1 MLTMMVDDLTTR
13 PLHILWIRTDSI
25 GDNVLAASMLEPI
38 ANKFQSAR
46 ITVLCQEHIAELY
59 APCPFVAHVVTF
71 NKTLAYT
78 DAHYREVIIR
88 RIAALNA
95 DITMNSVYSRELI
108 GDIFATRSGTAL
120 RVGFLGDLC
129 NIEETLRS
137 SNNCCYTALLPST
150 SRYKPEIERHTDFL
164 RYFDIEVVHLRP
176 AVWTTPEDE
185 RFAEQFF
192 DRNELQT
199 AHTLAVAPGSQND
212 YKIYPLFSEVLQ
224 GFTDFKLI
232 ILGGVDT
239 VAVSGG
245 IYEKFKGTSYNLT
258 GKVTLRQTA
267 AIIRRSRLLLSS
279 DSAAAHIAAA
289 VDTPNVVVLGG
300 GHFGRFFPYSR
311 LTAAVCL
318 PLECYRCDWK
328 CRYEEKF
335 CITAIAPELIAWAVE
350 TSLMSPAE
358 KPRLIA
364 QGSPL
369 CSRPLP
375 PRWHSAEEFLEAG
388 QADIESFDEIPKT
401 TKQLQAIPC
410 HKPAINDNKA
420 VSSIVDKLKQ
430 SSSQEETL
438 ALYES
443 YLRHI
448 PYDLSAVQTVNT
460 LRRDILRQ
468 RLPKISIVTPSYNQ
482 GAYLEECILSIIT
495 QGYPNLEYIIMD
507 GGSSDNSVEIIK
519 KYERYIT
526 YSKSAP
532 DGGQYAAIDEGLRR
546 STGEIMGWLNSDD
559 KLHAGALWIVSMVF
573 SAFSEVQWL
582 MGRPT
587 VWGADGTLCVVLEP
601 IPVWSRK
608 QYLDGFI
615 GPPHIQQESTFWS
628 RQLWEAA
635 GEYID
640 TSLRYAGDM
649 ELWARFFRTA
659 DLWSVDAL
667 IGGIRNHPEQK
678 TAKPASDASGYYDY
692 GDYNSEADA
701 IITREAALY
710 NQSPEPLR
718 PPHAQLFPA
727 EAARKLN
734 NSIWDSILPENF
746 SCFIYSKRYH
756 SAYFN
761 NTIPSSINS
770 YRYNLAAAF
779 AAANLP
785 EGSKILFANEG
796 ITSGTLIPL
805 AGKYELWVLE
815 GTINTAPPA
824 GVVYYVDGRTTKFT
838 SELPSNYFD
847 LAVTAAPSEQACNQ
861 IELLIKTGGFALFF
875 FDAAVTG
882 GAVSVGGTLP
892 YVLSKPHAI
901 APYVDMSCM
910 QLDPGALY
918 FTDDTGRQKL
928 SYNVLWKK
936 IPCEPNQPAE
946 PEAASKNKHH
956 TPLVSAVI
964 IGNHSPESI
973 RETVSDLAH
982 QSFGGSIELII
993 VDTTGGHGD
1002 YIQEVRKHI
1011 KNTVLI
1017 CAPERTHEGTPGKT
1031 REGSSA
1037 SALWRIALM
1046 TSNGDFIINLPEGS
1060 RLASNALEVMSTAL
1074 MENPGA
1080 ALVYGDTYLTQ
1091 WARETFEFHNCTG
1104 TIQIPDSTYERLL
1117 VDSRLGPYPM
1127 WRKSVHDEIG
1137 YVDNAQSLQSAL
1149 WLKIAE
1155 RYNIKHIPVF
1165 TGLMRQSAPP
1175 EIEEIHA
1182 AFQKKCQK
1190 EYMEAL
1196 RQKLA
1201 SSPRTPL
1208 YIWGTGRG
1216 GHETYDILSALNATV
1231 TGFIDS
1237 SQSKWHTKIRGL
1249 DVISPAEIYSKIN
1262 INMVAEIRPFIV
1274 VSSLYDS
1281 EIRPILEGW
1290 GYVSRENY
1298 WTNIFR
1304 YKHI

>member
-1 MLTMMVDDLTTR
+1 MKPCTEINI
-13 PLHILWIRTDSI
+13 LHILWIRTDSI

-46 ITVLCQEHIAELY
+46 ITVLCQDHIAELY
-59 APCPFVAHVVTF
+59 APCPFVSHIVTF

-108 GDIFATRSGTAL
+108 GDIFATRSGAAL

-129 NIEETLRS
+129 NIDETLRC
-137 SNNCCYTALLPST
+137 SNNCYYTALLPST
-150 SRYKPEIERHTDFL
+150 SRYKPEIERHADFL
-164 RYFDIEVVHLRP
+164 RYFGIEAKSLHHKEADSLHP
-176 AVWTTPEDE
+176 TVWTTPEDE

-192 DRNELQT
+192 DRNQLHT

-212 YKIYPLFSEVLQ
+212 YKIYPLFSEVLK
-224 GFTDFKLI
+224 GFTNFKLI
-232 ILGGVDT
+232 ILGGIDT
-239 VAVSGG
+239 VAVSGE
-245 IYEKFKGTSYNLT
+245 IYEKFNGTSYNLT
-258 GKVTLRQTA
+258 GKATLRQTA
-267 AIIRRSRLLLSS
+267 AIIRRCRLVLSS
-279 DSAAAHIAAA
+279 DSAAAHIATA
-289 VDTPNVVVLGG
+289 VGTPNVVVLGG

-311 LTAAVCL
+311 LTTAVCL
-318 PLECYRCDWK
+318 PLECYRCDWR

-335 CITAIAPELIAWAVE
+335 CITAITPELIAWAVE
-350 TSLMSPAE
+350 TSLATPAE

-369 CSRPLP
+369 CTRPLP
-375 PRWHSAEEFLEAG
+375 PHWHSAEYFLEAG
-388 QADIESFDEIPKT
+388 QADIESISEIPQT
-401 TKQLQAIPC
+401 FPC
-410 HKPAINDNKA
+410 CPPAINDNKA
-420 VSSIVDKLKQ
+420 VSDIVDKLKQ
-430 SSSQEETL
+430 SPSQEETL

-448 PYDLSAVQTVNT
+448 PYDLNAVQTLNT
-460 LRRDILRQ
+460 LRHDILRQ
-468 RLPKISIVTPSYNQ
+468 QLPKISIVTPSYNQ

-532 DGGQYAAIDEGLRR
+532 DAGQYAAIDEGLRR
-546 STGEIMGWLNSDD
+546 STGQIMGWLNSDD
-559 KLHAGALWIVSMVF
+559 KLHAGALWVVSMVF

-587 VWGADGTLCVVLEP
+587 VWDAGGTLSVVLEP
-601 IPVWSRK
+601 IPVWSKK

-628 RQLWEAA
+628 RKLWEAA
-635 GEYID
+635 GGYID

-659 DLWSVDAL
+659 DLYSVYAL

-678 TAKPASDASGYYDY
+678 TAKPASDGSGYYDY
-692 GDYNSEADA
+692 GDYNSEADV
-701 IITREAALY
+701 IIKRELGLY

-718 PPHAQLFPA
+718 PPHAPLCPA
-727 EAARKLN
+727 EAARRLN

-746 SCFIYSKRYH
+746 SCFTYSKRYH

-761 NTIPSSINS
+761 NTLPNSIDS
-770 YRYNLAAAF
+770 YRYNLASAF

-785 EGSKILFANEG
+785 EGSKILFADEG
-796 ITSGTLIPL
+796 ITNSTLFPL
-805 AGKYELWVLE
+805 ASKYELWVLAD
-815 GTINTAPPA
+815 TINTEPPV
-824 GVVYYVDGRTTKFT
+824 GVVYYVDSRTTKFT

-847 LAVTAAPSEQACNQ
+847 LAVTAMPNEQACNQ
-861 IELLIKTGGFALFF
+861 IELLIKTGGYALFF
-875 FDAAVTG
+875 FDAAINSGT
-882 GAVSVGGTLP
+882 VSVGGTLP

-901 APYVDMSCM
+901 APYVDTSCM

-918 FTDDTGRQKL
+918 FKDDTGRQTL

-936 IPCEPNQPAE
+936 TPCEPNQPAK
-946 PEAASKNKHH
+946 PETASNNSFKHH
-956 TPLVSAVI
+956 
-964 IGNHSPESI
+964 H
-973 RETVSDLAH
+973 
-982 QSFGGSIELII
+982 
-993 VDTTGGHGD
+993 
-1002 YIQEVRKHI
+1002 
-1011 KNTVLI
+1011 
-1017 CAPERTHEGTPGKT
+1017 
-1031 REGSSA
+1031 
-1037 SALWRIALM
+1037 
-1046 TSNGDFIINLPEGS
+1046 
-1060 RLASNALEVMSTAL
+1060 
-1074 MENPGA
+1074 
-1080 ALVYGDTYLTQ
+1080 
-1091 WARETFEFHNCTG
+1091 
-1104 TIQIPDSTYERLL
+1104 
-1117 VDSRLGPYPM
+1117 
-1127 WRKSVHDEIG
+1127 
-1137 YVDNAQSLQSAL
+1137 
-1149 WLKIAE
+1149 
-1155 RYNIKHIPVF
+1155 
-1165 TGLMRQSAPP
+1165 MRQSASP

-1182 AFQKKCQK
+1182 ALQNKWQKN
-1190 EYMEAL
+1190 YMDSL

-1201 SSPRTPL
+1201 SSPHTPL

-1216 GHETYDILSALNATV
+1216 GHQTYDILRALNATV

-1237 SQSKWHTKIRGL
+1237 NSLKWHTKFRGL
-1249 DVISPAEIYSKIN
+1249 DVISPEEIYSKFN
-1262 INMVAEIRPFIV
+1262 INMIAEIRPFIV
-1274 VSSLYDS
+1274 VSSQYDS

-1304 YKHI
+1304 FKHI